1 MPRIFGFT
9 LVAAV
14 AVAWIHLFGSY
25 TAWATPVHWT
35 VAGASIAIALVAAW
49 ATWRGAGSVLVGIA
63 ALLLGLHVAIIA
75 TTLAGVKLIPFD
87 LFPDARLAVVVGACC
102 ALGVYGL
109 VRRRIWGRWLALAL
123 GATGAVTG
131 GLNAAYF
138 WKVTSAVDP
147 MHVEWSNAMYGS
159 AWVML
164 TCALGGLAIVVCL
177 VSPAARDL
185 CARDG
190 AWTSDARLARM
201 VRPMLVT
208 SFAAAPMLLV
218 YAWLQPIVPE
228 TRVTAIIL
236 TIALAAGAVVTVR
249 GKLVGAFVLVLAG
262 LGLLVQ
268 SAVTLAHA
276 PDAQRGIA
284 GYYLVFWLPAA
295 VCAIVCGVRL
305 AGPTWRLLRG
315 R

>member
-1 MPRIFGFT
+1 
-9 LVAAV
+9 
-14 AVAWIHLFGSY
+14 
-25 TAWATPVHWT
+25 
-35 VAGASIAIALVAAW
+35 
-49 ATWRGAGSVLVGIA
+49 
-63 ALLLGLHVAIIA
+63 
-75 TTLAGVKLIPFD
+75 
-87 LFPDARLAVVVGACC
+87 
-102 ALGVYGL
+102 
-109 VRRRIWGRWLALAL
+109 
-123 GATGAVTG
+123 
-131 GLNAAYF
+131 
-138 WKVTSAVDP
+138 
-147 MHVEWSNAMYGS
+147 
-159 AWVML
+159 
-164 TCALGGLAIVVCL
+164 
-177 VSPAARDL
+177 
-185 CARDG
+185 
-190 AWTSDARLARM
+190 M

-208 SFAAAPMLLV
+208 AFAAAPMLLV